1 MFQKKRQLKKDK
13 SKNRVKFAIK
23 ILIFFVIT
31 FSAAVATYLYFS
43 SGKTSY
49 LNPVVQSNVSQNLA
63 LESQLKKNNIDFT
76 NISMNRDGSTTVSLN
91 GGGEVIL
98 SSKKDIGSQITSLQL
113 ILSRLTIEGKKLKTL
128 DFRFDNPV
136 VSF

>member
-13 SKNRVKFAIK
+13 SKNRVKFIIK
-23 ILIFFVIT
+23 ILIFFVII
-31 FSAAVATYLYFS
+31 FSAAVAIYLYLS

-49 LNPVVQSNVSQNLA
+49 LNPVVQSNVSHNSV
-63 LESQLKKNNIDFT
+63 LESLLRKNNIDYT
-76 NISMNRDGSTTVSLN
+76 NISMNRDGSTTVNLN